1 MSDTPKSMEKIRT
14 PSVSRKRIEAALHN
28 NEGIQFKYPG
38 NCNQISLPIK
48 LLKKFF
54 FNAKAQCISRKGCC
68 ETGTLKQPWRK
79 AVWQYVS
86 EALKFTS

>member
-14 PSVSRKRIEAALHN
+14 PSISRKKIEAALNN

-48 LLKKFF
+48 LFKKIFLMLKPSAFHSKD
-54 FNAKAQCISRKGCC
+54 AV
-68 ETGTLKQPWRK
+68 KQ
-79 AVWQYVS
+79 
-86 EALKFTS
+86 ALANKLGEKQFGNMYQKL